1 MRTLFCLLLFT
12 PAAASVC
19 GGESGV
25 CEGERGNALI
35 QMATP
40 AVKQVVM
47 ESDTVDVTIQEHPPA
62 PAPPVHP
69 PAPAPESVSAPP
81 ESVSTPPGLTQSA
94 ASGTVTVVS
103 YNLYEWNVRQNNRWG
118 NIYSKVRSHSFDLI
132 GFQECSN
139 VASVLQNVGLGGW
152 QYYQGPGKP
161 DNNPAPLA
169 WDPSKFS
176 KLAGPGNKWVASDQ
190 YGGRYMTWVR
200 LQHRATGAK
209 ILFAN
214 THGPLGN
221 CGSTLGNNWK
231 AGVNG
236 NRQSGD
242 IVFMTGDF
250 NCDSGTQAMKILKES
265 LTNDG
270 NDVDVGIDQILVKH
284 TKKLSGGKH
293 DGWPSDH
300 PLVKGSNCW
309 PIGAMQCN
317 F

>member
-1 MRTLFCLLLFT
+1 
-12 PAAASVC
+12 V
-19 GGESGV
+19 G
-25 CEGERGNALI
+25 
-35 QMATP
+35 
-40 AVKQVVM
+40 
-47 ESDTVDVTIQEHPPA
+47 
-62 PAPPVHP
+62 
-69 PAPAPESVSAPP
+69 
-81 ESVSTPPGLTQSA
+81 
-94 ASGTVTVVS
+94 
-103 YNLYEWNVRQNNRWG
+103 QNNRWG
-118 NIYSKVRSHSFDLI
+118 NIYSKIRSHSFDLI

-139 VASVLQNVGLGGW
+139 VASVLRNVGLGGW

-161 DNNPAPLA
+161 DSNPAPLA
-169 WDPSKFS
+169 WNPSKFS
-176 KLAGPGNKWVASDQ
+176 KLGGPGNKWVASDK

-265 LTNDG
+265 LTKDG

-284 TKKLSGGKH
+284 TKKLSGGRH
-293 DGWPSDH
+293 DGSPSDH
-300 PLVKGSNCW
+300 PLVKGSFQVGGNGPISSDPTTPTNPNRNCQDGQKDCGYW
-309 PIGAMQCN
+309 ASIGECSRNQAYMSVNCKASCN
-317 F
+317 SCR

>member
-1 MRTLFCLLLFT
+1 
-12 PAAASVC
+12 
-19 GGESGV
+19 
-25 CEGERGNALI
+25 
-35 QMATP
+35 
-40 AVKQVVM
+40 
-47 ESDTVDVTIQEHPPA
+47 
-62 PAPPVHP
+62 
-69 PAPAPESVSAPP
+69 
-81 ESVSTPPGLTQSA
+81 
-94 ASGTVTVVS
+94 
-103 YNLYEWNVRQNNRWG
+103 
-118 NIYSKVRSHSFDLI
+118 VRSHSFDLI

-214 THGPLGN
+214 THGTLGN
-221 CGSTLGNNWK
+221 CGNTLGNNWK

-242 IVFMTGDF
+242 IVMMTGDF
-250 NCDSGTQAMKILKES
+250 NCDSGTQAMKILKDS
-265 LTNDG
+265 LYNDR

-284 TKKLSGGKH
+284 TKKVSGGKH

-300 PLVKGSNCW
+300 PLVKGSFQVSGNGPISSNPTTPTNPTQPTNPTCQDGYGDCGYWARIGECSKNSAFMSVNCK
-309 PIGAMQCN
+309 ASCNQCR
-317 F
+317 